1 MQTILKRAL
10 LLLGTG
16 LAATAIAAPTTI
28 DQAPAVAASSS
39 AVLPNIEFILDD
51 SGSMCWQVMPDDA
64 AFGAGRGGAYPAA
77 GGNCADAGPANF
89 AAGSAK
95 YGPYSKHCNGVYYDP
110 SKTYALPIGPTGTPF
125 TAATVGATRQD
136 GFFAYT
142 GAGFTNTTNV
152 VQMLVAGTGAAAFPS
167 PAATVGSNVILD
179 VTACPAGMVQP
190 NTGYYQTALMMYV
203 TGEAPTFL
211 GAHRIFGEYQSCAAN
226 KLTMKVTAV
235 MGGAFSTAR
244 SNWSVAKIPGTYDYT
259 GAEADTDFTYSA
271 TGTLDTTKT
280 FYTQCNAKTNSTPA
294 LFTFTPVTDLQN
306 HANWF
311 SYYRSRINTMKT
323 SMSLA
328 FGGMLDPEKYRLGY
342 TTITYSGTNN
352 ADDHY
357 LDIANYAT
365 AAAAAAPTPANHGQ
379 QRIDFFNK
387 IFKARAGGSTALRN
401 ALSKA
406 GLIYAGKLLT
416 GARDPVQHSCQKNN
430 AILSTDGYW
439 NAGSGWPAADVGG
452 YRIPAGACAGNAC
465 YALTAVG
472 NQDGPGLTDYPAY
485 DPPHAPVAI
494 DEPQVDRSAGAAA
507 GTNNTLADV
516 SMYYYKN
523 KLRDGG
529 LANCTSGSTG
539 ENLCPTTGTVPV
551 SATDCNRFQHMNTF
565 TIGLGVQGYLKG
577 ADNYL
582 TGGSADYNAIVAN
595 TKQWPVPNNATTVDD
610 LWHAAVNGRGG
621 YYPAKDPAAIVSS
634 LNKALSAISS
644 QAGSGGAAAASS
656 PQLAPGDSN
665 AYLARYSPEGWWGDV
680 LALALDPNTG
690 ALLSS
695 PGDPAS
701 VCGTGVTGSPVWSA
715 QKQLDLLQTATPTMS
730 TRKIYMVVGGALG
743 DFKSANLPSPPS
755 PEFDPS
761 TLTQYAAMSAA
772 EKAQATKD
780 HLVDYLRGVKSVNV
794 PAIAPASAG
803 LCCEDE
809 SGNNFRLFRDRSHVL
824 GDIVGTEPQFVGK
837 SILYGDAGHST
848 FSSTVTAARQRV
860 VYAGAND
867 GMLHAFDAGMPGTP
881 PAAPTTGTGDEL
893 WAFVPTAVL
902 PNLKKMADFTYNA
915 NHRYSV
921 NGPMHVGDIDTGGGN
936 WKTLLVGG
944 LGAGGRDY
952 YALDVTNP
960 SSPVLAWEFSTKN
973 PGHANNMGYTFGAP
987 LITKV
992 KGGAH
997 NGKWVVL
1004 LPSGYNNES
1013 PGDQKGHLF
1022 MVDADTGV
1030 VLQDWTTGTTA
1041 DSSLSGI
1048 AGLANWVDSTLVDN
1062 STQHVYGGDLDGN
1075 LWRFDISSGAPPVKL
1090 AYFQKGGFRQ
1100 PITHRPELGE
1110 AAFGSVKQR
1119 MIFVGTGKTLTAG
1132 DLDPTKPSSTATRLQ
1147 SFYAVKDDLS
1157 TTFGGTPFSSVAG
1170 VVPLTLSGSAT
1181 TRNLQYSPVAQAAPG
1196 WYFDFGVDAGEKMTS
1211 DVTLQV
1217 GWLTFAT
1224 TAPSTAATACDASL
1238 NSFLYFV
1245 EYNPQAT
1252 RNTSSSSWTEISSV
1266 GQSGA
1271 FGASVYQTASGNTVA
1286 AVTDDKGKFR
1296 IIENKDSSNSGIV
1309 RRVSW
1314 RELVK

>member
-1 MQTILKRAL
+1 MQTILKRATL
-10 LLLGTG
+10 FLGTG
-16 LAATAIAAPTTI
+16 LAAAVLAAPTTI
-28 DQAPAVAASSS
+28 DQAPGVASSSS
-39 AVLPNIEFILDD
+39 AVLPNIDFILDD

-64 AFGAGRGGAYPAA
+64 AFGGGVGGAYPGA

-89 AAGSAK
+89 GAGNAK

-110 SKTYALPIGPTGTPF
+110 SKVYPLPVKSDGTPF
-125 TAATVGATRQD
+125 ANATVGTTRQD
-136 GFFAYT
+136 GFYTYT
-142 GAGFTNTTNV
+142 GVAFSATTAV
-152 VQMLVAGTGAAAFPS
+152 VQNVATGTGATAFPS
-167 PAATVGSNVILD
+167 PAATVGSNVTLN
-179 VTACPAGMVQP
+179 VAACPAGMVKP
-190 NTGYYQTALMMYV
+190 NAGYYQTALMLYV
-203 TGEAPTFL
+203 TGEAPTYL
-211 GAHRIFGEYQSCAAN
+211 GAHRIFGEYQDCVAN
-226 KLTMKVTAV
+226 VLTMKVTSV
-235 MGGAFSTAR
+235 TGGVFSTAR

-259 GAEADTDFTYSA
+259 GAQADTNFDYSA
-271 TGTLDTTKT
+271 TGTLNAGTT
-280 FYTQCNAKTNSTPA
+280 FYTECNAKTNSTPA

-328 FGGMLDPEKYRLGY
+328 FGGMLDPDKYRIGY

-352 ADDHY
+352 ADSHY
-357 LDIANYAT
+357 LDIGQYCSAAT
-365 AAAAAAPTPANHGQ
+365 NCT
-379 QRIDFFNK
+379 QRQNFFTK
-387 IFKARAGGSTALRN
+387 IFSAQAGGSTALRN
-401 ALSKA
+401 ALSKV
-406 GLIYAGKLLT
+406 GLLYAGKLLT

-439 NAGSGWPAADVGG
+439 NSGSGWPAADVGG
-452 YRIPAGACAGNAC
+452 YRIPAGACVGNAC
-465 YALTAVG
+465 YALTDVG
-472 NQDGPGLTDYPAY
+472 DQDSLTRTDYPAY
-485 DPPHAPVAI
+485 DNPHAPTAI
-494 DEPQVDRSAGAAA
+494 QSPQVDKSVAG
-507 GTNNTLADV
+507 GTSHTLADV
-516 SMYYYKN
+516 SMYYYKT
-523 KLRDGG
+523 KIRDAAFG
-529 LANCTSGSTG
+529 NCTSGSTG
-539 ENLCPTTGTVPV
+539 ENLCPSPGTVPV

-582 TGGSADYNAIVAN
+582 TGGSADYNAVVAD

-621 YYPAKDPAAIVSS
+621 YYPAKNPSSIVSS

-701 VCGTGVTGSPVWSA
+701 VCGTGVAGSPVWSA
-715 QKQLDLLQTATPTMS
+715 QKQLDLMQTGTPSMS
-730 TRKIYMVVGGALG
+730 SRKIYMVVGGALG
-743 DFKSANLPSPPS
+743 NFISANLPNPPS

-780 HLVDYLRGVKSVNV
+780 HLVDYLRGVKSINV

-837 SILYGDAGHST
+837 SILYGDTGHST
-848 FSSTVTAARQRV
+848 FSTNVTAVRRRV

-867 GMLHAFDAGMPGTP
+867 GMLHAFDAGMPP
-881 PAAPTTGTGDEL
+881 NTTGTGDEL

-902 PNLKKMADFTYNA
+902 PNLKKLADFTYNS
-915 NHRYSV
+915 NHRYSL

-944 LGAGGRDY
+944 LGVGGRDY
-952 YALDVTNP
+952 YALDVTDPNN
-960 SSPVLAWEFSTKN
+960 PVLAWEFRTKN
-973 PGHANNMGYTFGAP
+973 PSYADNMGYTFGAP

-1013 PGDQKGHLF
+1013 PGDMKGHLF

-1030 VLQDWTTGTTA
+1030 VLDSWTTGTAA

-1048 AGLANWVDSTLVDN
+1048 AGLANWVDKTLVDN

-1075 LWRFDISSGAPPVKL
+1075 LWRFDISSSAAPVKL

-1110 AAFGSVKQR
+1110 VAFGSLKQR

-1132 DLDPTKPSSTATRLQ
+1132 DLDPTKPLSTATRIQ
-1147 SFYAVKDDLS
+1147 SFYAVKDDLT
-1157 TTFGGTPFSSVAG
+1157 TTFGGTAFSSVAG

-1181 TRNLQYSPVAQAAPG
+1181 TRNIQYSPVAQAAPG
-1196 WYFDFGVDAGEKMTS
+1196 WYLDFNVDAGEKMTS

-1245 EYNPQAT
+1245 DYNPQAT
-1252 RNTSSSSWTEISSV
+1252 RNTASNTSWTEITSV
-1266 GQSGA
+1266 GQSAA
-1271 FGASVYQTASGNTVA
+1271 FGASVYQTAAGNTVA
-1286 AVTDDKGKFR
+1286 AVTDDKGKFK
-1296 IIENKDSSNSGIV
+1296 IIENKDSASSGIV